1 MQKKQV
7 LLQKDG
13 FSFHTFSVRYSLS
26 KKGFDALFEHLKK
39 VSEHEEFYKPKG
51 FNADC
56 WVCNHF
62 SDEGL
67 LLYLSKVPDDKGYV
81 HYVVTCRINPRKLID
96 PNCSYYGIMSMDRK
110 SLDRMEARFQK
121 VLHKAEMDQELNDGT
136 LNRLD
141 LCANLMFPYKK
152 LPKTIMACLAK
163 SEINGNYRLVDPT
176 KKKIQDPL
184 AYPKHSLRIVP
195 RNQKDD
201 DYKSCFELV
210 LYDKQVQMKENGL
223 IGIAEKNSKEHKY
236 GILRIELHL
245 DGRKI
250 REFTG
255 KNKTTR
261 EQIEYLAGRSGELLL
276 EYMGKVFPTGDFY
289 SLDESKNLIDS
300 GDFTNKMRKRM
311 RRIVEAIAEGDTFL
325 EALGDCEEELRGKKR
340 IKTAENFELLRMNA
354 VPLPREA
361 KLDYLPSLYRMMQA
375 LDGEEERAVRFVDLK
390 KRK

>member
-7 LLQKDG
+7 IMQEDG
-13 FSFHTFSVRYSLS
+13 SSFHTFSARYSLS

-121 VLHKAEMDQELNDGT
+121 ILHKVGMDQELNDGT
-136 LNRLD
+136 LSRLD
-141 LCANLMFPYKK
+141 LCANLMFPLKK

-163 SEINGNYRLVDPT
+163 SAINGNYRLVDPR
-176 KKKIQDPL
+176 KKKIQEPL
-184 AYPKHSLRIVP
+184 SYPKNSLYVVP

-210 LYDKQVQMKENGL
+210 LYDKQAQMKENGL
-223 IGIAEKNSKEHKY
+223 LGAVEKHSKENQY

-245 DGRKI
+245 GSRKI
-250 REFTG
+250 RELAG
-255 KNKTTR
+255 SEKSTR
-261 EQIEYLAGRSGELLL
+261 EQIEYLAGRSGGLLL

-325 EALGDCEEELRGKKR
+325 EALGDCEENLSGKK
-340 IKTAENFELLRMNA
+340 ITKTTKNFDRLGMNA
-354 VPLPREA
+354 VPLPKKA
-361 KLDYLPSLYRMMQA
+361 KLDYLPSVYHMMQA

-390 KRK
+390 KR